1 MDGRLRALAIRS
13 AFLFLLSLVLV
24 AGFWYHREFYQIGFT
39 NLLIIGGFVTFL
51 VIWAARLAMTG
62 ELPRG
67 RASGELTFT
76 LDEATV
82 DRLRRTAARVR
93 KPQSQ
98 VVREAVKDYAER
110 VGKLS
115 EEERTRLLKLFDTVV
130 PAIPLRPVARVD
142 AELRAIRAARR
153 RGGRRQGRRAR

>member
-1 MDGRLRALAIRS
+1 M
-13 AFLFLLSLVLV
+13 VKV
-24 AGFWYHREFYQIGFT
+24 
-39 NLLIIGGFVTFL
+39 
-51 VIWAARLAMTG
+51 
-62 ELPRG
+62 
-67 RASGELTFT
+67 TFT
-76 LDEATV
+76 LDEATI

-98 VVREAVKDYAER
+98 VVREAFKDYAER

-142 AELRAIRAARR
+142 AELRAILAAELYRVIRR
-153 RGGRRQGRRAR
+153 PRGREIDLAIAACALVHGAPFWTLNPHDFRDIPGLTIVSD

>member
-1 MDGRLRALAIRS
+1 M
-13 AFLFLLSLVLV
+13 VKV
-24 AGFWYHREFYQIGFT
+24 
-39 NLLIIGGFVTFL
+39 
-51 VIWAARLAMTG
+51 
-62 ELPRG
+62 
-67 RASGELTFT
+67 TFT
-76 LDEATV
+76 LDEATI

-130 PAIPLRPVARVD
+130 LAIPLRPVARVD
-142 AELRAIRAARR
+142 GELRAIRAARR

>member
-1 MDGRLRALAIRS
+1 M
-13 AFLFLLSLVLV
+13 VKV
-24 AGFWYHREFYQIGFT
+24 
-39 NLLIIGGFVTFL
+39 
-51 VIWAARLAMTG
+51 
-62 ELPRG
+62 
-67 RASGELTFT
+67 TFT
-76 LDEATV
+76 LDEATI

-153 RGGRRQGRRAR
+153 QGGRRQGRRAR

>member
-1 MDGRLRALAIRS
+1 M
-13 AFLFLLSLVLV
+13 VKV
-24 AGFWYHREFYQIGFT
+24 
-39 NLLIIGGFVTFL
+39 
-51 VIWAARLAMTG
+51 
-62 ELPRG
+62 
-67 RASGELTFT
+67 TFT
-76 LDEATV
+76 LDEATI

-110 VGKLS
+110 VGKLT